1 MRRRGAPAG
10 FPSEKKKEIPQ
21 KKLFMKMNPK
31 RKILWSP
38 LVAAAVVALSGC
50 SFSLFST
57 GAGSTPTR
65 HFVLSSEAPA
75 SENLPAVTFSRVTI
89 PSYLDVPQIVQ
100 RDGNEIS
107 RSEAN
112 RWGEPLARGAA
123 RELALRCSAAMAEK
137 GAAGTLPAQR
147 VTVSLDRFDGTL
159 DGNVEISAVYAAL
172 PKTAAAHAVPAAK
185 NRLFHASVPVAG
197 PNDYAAYVRALDDAL
212 DLLAEDIAATLAGAP
227 AQDAAPAAAK

>member
-1 MRRRGAPAG
+1 MRRRGAPAD
-10 FPSEKKKEIPQ
+10 FPSEKKKKFRK

-75 SENLPAVTFSRVTI
+75 SESLPAVTFSRVTI

-123 RELALRCSAAMAEK
+123 RELALRCSAVLAEK

-147 VTVSLDRFDGTL
+147 VVVSLDRFDGTL
-159 DGNVEISAVYAAL
+159 DGDVEISAVYAAL
-172 PKTAAAHAVPAAK
+172 PKTSAAHAVPAAK
-185 NRLFHASVPVAG
+185 NRLFHASVPVAS

>member
-1 MRRRGAPAG
+1 
-10 FPSEKKKEIPQ
+10 
-21 KKLFMKMNPK
+21 MKMNPK
-31 RKILWSP
+31 RKIPCLP
-38 LVAAAVVALSGC
+38 FAAAVAAVTLSGC

-57 GAGSTPTR
+57 GTGSTPTR

-159 DGNVEISAVYAAL
+159 GGNVEISAVYAAL
-172 PKTAAAHAVPAAK
+172 PKAAAPHAVPAAK
-185 NRLFHASVPVAG
+185 NRLFHASVPVAS

-212 DLLAEDIAATLAGAP
+212 DLLAEDIAATLSGAP

>member
-1 MRRRGAPAG
+1 
-10 FPSEKKKEIPQ
+10 
-21 KKLFMKMNPK
+21 MKMNPK

-75 SENLPAVTFSRVTI
+75 SESLPAVTFSRVTI
-89 PSYLDVPQIVQ
+89 PSYLDVPQIVL

-112 RWGEPLARGAA
+112 RWGEPLA
-123 RELALRCSAAMAEK
+123 
-137 GAAGTLPAQR
+137 
-147 VTVSLDRFDGTL
+147 
-159 DGNVEISAVYAAL
+159 
-172 PKTAAAHAVPAAK
+172 
-185 NRLFHASVPVAG
+185 
-197 PNDYAAYVRALDDAL
+197 L
-212 DLLAEDIAATLAGAP
+212 DLLAEDIAATLSGAP